1 MAEKNND
8 KIVPLPCAVEELIA
22 KICDEQ
28 DRRPLETNTRS
39 TLASLGEEVAL
50 NILGKIS
57 GQEIR
62 KSFDGFVL
70 YLAEQ
75 WSPNINASSSSP
87 NIHSS
92 LSPSPQQPQNR
103 SPITDTRLLMNSQSD
118 SGFQS
123 PIPLKLEDSSIMD
136 SQRQRGSESTTSQHL
151 VALGELEFRKAFLIL
166 NYLGGKNLEEVV
178 SADQIRGYKDL
189 PMREFESKIWDA
201 FGCRRDYKKE
211 EDRVKYLD
219 WDSGKAHI
227 YHCHVDPDGRYRFKG
242 PYLSKLRNVLQ
253 RTLGDD
259 NILMV
264 KFEEVK
270 DERDYFAKYSSLD
283 DYFAKYNKVLR
294 EGIHVGLRCYRFF
307 VFKDGGKEEKKK
319 DPTTSPVKC
328 FFVRMESVA
337 SIDNQDH
344 ILCGKTIRQARSVF
358 MHVDNLPNL
367 SNYMARFSLILSKT
381 VNLEVDLSFVDIKT
395 IADEPCRDKDGN
407 VVYGTDGKPLIH
419 TDGTGFISY
428 DLALKC
434 PKNQVKGTCLQA
446 SNIERLRVHNEV
458 MEQNPE
464 CLYGDPPLLIQFRL
478 FNNGRAVKGTFLVNK
493 KLTHHTLHI
502 RPSMIKVETDPKL
515 SNTFSKNSL
524 EIVGTSFRPKKTF
537 LSKNL
542 IALLS
547 YGGVPEEFFMGIL
560 NNALEDAHGILS
572 NKNAALRVALNYG
585 DMDDNIVAT
594 MIGCGIPLEEP
605 FLQHRLSILMK
616 EEKKSLRGGKIPVPE
631 SYYLMGT
638 ADPTGLLESNEVC
651 IILDCGQLSGEV
663 LVYRNPGLHFGDI
676 HILKATYVRELEDFV
691 GNAKYGIFF
700 PRKGPRSLADEMS
713 GGDFDGDM
721 FFVSR
726 NPQLLENFKQT
737 EPWTP
742 STSTP
747 NVPDRKPSEFS
758 GEELEVELFKLFL
771 RNRFQPSFTV
781 GVAADS
787 WLAMMD
793 RLLTLGND
801 CTEEIAC
808 VKENINL
815 LIDIYYD
822 ALDAPKK
829 GGRKIEVP
837 EALKAELFPHFMEKN
852 ENITYRSTSIL
863 GRIYDKVKAYEDMDL
878 SSNDVWK
885 HPCFDGEV
893 HEPYLVKWKRL
904 YDQYRMEMYNA
915 LQPGKEKKDEANEVI
930 KKYKEIL
937 YEAAEFNLSKRRDE
951 EIFEEA
957 RALYQVTYR
966 HAKTP
971 GTVRNCGF
979 AWRVAGLALCTL
991 YVLKNQR
998 ERPMICSP
1006 SALKGIL

>member
-8 KIVPLPCAVEELIA
+8 KNVPLPCAVEELIA
-22 KICDEQ
+22 KICTQQ

-50 NILGKIS
+50 NILRKIS
-57 GQEIR
+57 GLEI
-62 KSFDGFVL
+62 KQSFDGLVL
-70 YLAEQ
+70 CLAKQ
-75 WSPNINASSSSP
+75 LSPNINASSSPP

-92 LSPSPQQPQNR
+92 LSSSPQQPQNR

-211 EDRVKYLD
+211 EDRVK
-219 WDSGKAHI
+219 
-227 YHCHVDPDGRYRFKG
+227 G

-270 DERDYFAKYSSLD
+270 DERYYFAKYSSLD

-344 ILCGKTIRQARSVF
+344 ILCGKTVRQARSVF
-358 MHVDNLPNL
+358 MHVNNLPSL

-381 VNLEVDLSFVDIKT
+381 MNLEVDLSFVDIKT

-446 SNIERLRVHNEV
+446 SNIE
-458 MEQNPE
+458 
-464 CLYGDPPLLIQFRL
+464 PLLIQFRL

-493 KLTHHTLHI
+493 KLTHHTLHV
-502 RPSMIKVETDPKL
+502 RRSMIKVETDPKL

-651 IILDCGQLSGEV
+651 IILDCGQVSGEV

-700 PRKGPRSLADEMS
+700 PCKGPRSLADEMS

-737 EPWTP
+737 EPWRP

-747 NVPDRKPSEFS
+747 NVPNRKPSEFS
-758 GEELEVELFKLFL
+758 DEELEVELFKLFL
-771 RNRFQPSFTV
+771 RTRFQPSFTV

-808 VKENINL
+808 VKANINR

-852 ENITYRSTSIL
+852 KNITYRSTSIL

-878 SSNDVWK
+878 SSNDVWE

-904 YDQYRMEMYNA
+904 YDQYRSDMCNA
-915 LQPGKEKKDEANEVI
+915 LQPGKEKNDEANEVI

-951 EIFEEA
+951 EIFKEA
-957 RALYQVTYR
+957 RALYHVTYS
-966 HAKTP
+966 HAKRQ
-971 GTVRNCGF
+971 GAVGKCGF

-991 YVLKNQR
+991 YVLKNQD

>member
-1 MAEKNND
+1 
-8 KIVPLPCAVEELIA
+8 
-22 KICDEQ
+22 
-28 DRRPLETNTRS
+28 
-39 TLASLGEEVAL
+39 
-50 NILGKIS
+50 
-57 GQEIR
+57 
-62 KSFDGFVL
+62 
-70 YLAEQ
+70 
-75 WSPNINASSSSP
+75 
-87 NIHSS
+87 
-92 LSPSPQQPQNR
+92 
-103 SPITDTRLLMNSQSD
+103 
-118 SGFQS
+118 
-123 PIPLKLEDSSIMD
+123 MD
-136 SQRQRGSESTTSQHL
+136 SQRQRGSESTTSEHL

-166 NYLGGKNLEEVV
+166 SYLGGKNLEEVV

-189 PMREFESKIWDA
+189 PMRTFESKIWEA
-201 FGCRRDYKKE
+201 FGCRRDYIKE

-219 WDSGKAHI
+219 WDSGKTHI
-227 YHCHVDPDGRYRFKG
+227 YHCHVDPDGSHRFKG
-242 PYLSKLRNVLQ
+242 PYFSKLRNVLQ

-264 KFEEVK
+264 KFGEVK
-270 DERDYFAKYSSLD
+270 DDRDSGSSSLD
-283 DYFAKYNKVLR
+283 DYFSKYNKVLG

-337 SIDNQDH
+337 SIDNQDN
-344 ILCGKTIRQARSVF
+344 ILSGKTIRQARSVF
-358 MHVDNLPNL
+358 MHVDNLSSL

-381 VNLEVDLSFVDIKT
+381 MNLEVDLSCVDIKT
-395 IADEPCRDKDGN
+395 IADEPCLDKDGN

-419 TDGTGFISY
+419 TDGTGFISH

-434 PKNQVKGTCLQA
+434 PKNQFKGTCLGA
-446 SNIERLRVHNEV
+446 SNIERLNVHNEV
-458 MEQNPE
+458 MEQYPGCRN
-464 CLYGDPPLLIQFRL
+464 GDPPLLIQFRL
-478 FNNGRAVKGTFLVNK
+478 FNNGRAVKGTFLLNK
-493 KLTHHTLHI
+493 KLTHQTLHI

-515 SNTFSKNSL
+515 SSTFSKNSL
-524 EIVGTSFRPKKTF
+524 EIVGTSSRPKKTF

-605 FLQHRLSILMK
+605 YLQHRLSILMK
-616 EEKKSLRGGKIPVPE
+616 EEKKSLKGGKIHVPE

-638 ADPTGLLESNEVC
+638 ADPTGLLESDEVC
-651 IILDCGQLSGEV
+651 IILDCGQISGEV

-691 GNAKYGIFF
+691 GNAKYAIFF
-700 PRKGPRSLADEMS
+700 PCKGPRSLADEMS

-747 NVPDRKPSEFS
+747 NVPNRKPSEFS
-758 GEELEVELFKLFL
+758 DEELEVELFKLFL
-771 RNRFQPSFTV
+771 RNRFQPSSTV

-801 CTEEIAC
+801 CAEEIAC
-808 VKENINL
+808 LKENINL

-829 GGRKIEVP
+829 GGRRIEVP
-837 EALKAELFPHFMEKN
+837 EGLKAELFPHFMEKN
-852 ENITYRSTSIL
+852 EKKTYRSTSIL
-863 GRIYDKVKAYEDMDL
+863 GKIYDKVKAYEDMDL

-885 HPCFDGEV
+885 LPCFDDEV
-893 HEPYLVKWKRL
+893 HELYLVKWKEL
-904 YDQYRMEMYNA
+904 YGQYRKEMCNA
-915 LQPGKEKKDEANEVI
+915 LKAGEERNDKANEVI
-930 KKYKEIL
+930 KKYKEFL

-957 RALYQVTYR
+957 MALYQVSYN
-966 HAKTP
+966 HARSQ
-971 GTVRNCGF
+971 GVVGNCSF
-979 AWRVAGLALCTL
+979 AWRVAGVALCML
-991 YVLKNQR
+991 YVLKNQG

>member
-1 MAEKNND
+1 
-8 KIVPLPCAVEELIA
+8 
-22 KICDEQ
+22 
-28 DRRPLETNTRS
+28 
-39 TLASLGEEVAL
+39 
-50 NILGKIS
+50 
-57 GQEIR
+57 
-62 KSFDGFVL
+62 
-70 YLAEQ
+70 
-75 WSPNINASSSSP
+75 
-87 NIHSS
+87 
-92 LSPSPQQPQNR
+92 
-103 SPITDTRLLMNSQSD
+103 
-118 SGFQS
+118 
-123 PIPLKLEDSSIMD
+123 MD
-136 SQRQRGSESTTSQHL
+136 SQRQRESESTSSQHL
-151 VALGELEFRKAFLIL
+151 VALGELEFRRAFLIL
-166 NYLGGKNLEEVV
+166 SYLGGKNLEEVV
-178 SADQIRGYKDL
+178 SPDQIRGYKDL
-189 PMREFESKIWDA
+189 PMRTFESKIWEA
-201 FGCRRDYKKE
+201 FGCRRDYIKE

-219 WDSGKAHI
+219 WDSGKTHI
-227 YHCHVDPDGRYRFKG
+227 YHCHVDPDGSYRFKG

-264 KFEEVK
+264 KFGEVK
-270 DERDYFAKYSSLD
+270 DDRDSGSSSLD
-283 DYFAKYNKVLR
+283 DYFSKYNKVLR
-294 EGIHVGLRCYRFF
+294 EGIYVGLRCYRFF

-337 SIDNQDH
+337 SIDNQDN
-344 ILCGKTIRQARSVF
+344 ILSGKTIRQARSVF
-358 MHVDNLPNL
+358 MHVDNLSSL
-367 SNYMARFSLILSKT
+367 SSYMARFSLILSKT
-381 VNLEVDLSFVDIKT
+381 MNLEVDLSCVDIKP

-407 VVYGTDGKPLIH
+407 VVYGTDGKALIH
-419 TDGTGFISY
+419 TDGTGFISH

-434 PKNQVKGTCLQA
+434 PKNQFKGTCLRA
-446 SNIERLRVHNEV
+446 SNIERLNVHNEV
-458 MEQNPE
+458 MEQYPE
-464 CLYGDPPLLIQFRL
+464 CRHGDPPLLIQFRL
-478 FNNGRAVKGTFLVNK
+478 FNNGSAVKGTFLVNK
-493 KLTHHTLHI
+493 KLTHQTLHV
-502 RPSMIKVETDPKL
+502 RPSMIKVKTDPEL
-515 SNTFSKNSL
+515 SSTFSKNSL
-524 EIVGTSFRPKKTF
+524 EIVGTSSRPKKTF

-560 NNALEDAHGILS
+560 NNALEDAHGSLS

-605 FLQHRLSILMK
+605 YLQHRLSILMK
-616 EEKKSLRGGKIPVPE
+616 EEKKSLKGGKIPVPE

-638 ADPTGLLESNEVC
+638 ADPTGLLESDEVC
-651 IILDCGQLSGEV
+651 IILDCGQISGEV

-691 GNAKYGIFF
+691 GNAKYAIFF
-700 PRKGPRSLADEMS
+700 PCKGPRSLADEMS

-747 NVPDRKPSEFS
+747 NVPNREPSEFS
-758 GEELEVELFKLFL
+758 DEELEVELFKLFL
-771 RNRFQPSFTV
+771 RNRFQPSSTV

-829 GGRKIEVP
+829 GGRRIEVP
-837 EALKAELFPHFMEKN
+837 EGLKAELFPHFMGKN
-852 ENITYRSTSIL
+852 EKKTYRSTSIL
-863 GRIYDKVKAYEDMDL
+863 GKIYDKVKAYEDIDL
-878 SSNDVWK
+878 SSTDVWK
-885 HPCFDGEV
+885 LPCFDDEV
-893 HEPYLVKWKRL
+893 HELYLVKWKEL
-904 YDQYRMEMYNA
+904 YGQYRKEMRNA
-915 LQPGKEKKDEANEVI
+915 LKAGEESNDKANEVI
-930 KKYKEIL
+930 KKYKEFL

-957 RALYQVTYR
+957 MALYQVTYN
-966 HAKTP
+966 HAKSQ
-971 GTVRNCGF
+971 GVVGNCSF

-991 YVLKNQR
+991 YVLKNQG

>member
-1 MAEKNND
+1 MAEINND
-8 KIVPLPCAVEELIA
+8 KIVPLPCAVEELID
-22 KICDEQ
+22 KICREQ

-50 NILGKIS
+50 NILRRIS

-70 YLAEQ
+70 HLAKQ
-75 WSPNINASSSSP
+75 CSPNINASSSSP
-87 NIHSS
+87 NMHSS

-103 SPITDTRLLMNSQSD
+103 TNTRLLMNSQSD
-118 SGFQS
+118 SGGQS
-123 PIPLKLEDSSIMD
+123 PTPLKLEGSSTMD

-166 NYLGGKNLEEVV
+166 NYLGGKNLEEVL
-178 SADQIRGYKDL
+178 SADQIRGYKNL
-189 PMREFESKIWDA
+189 PMREFESEIWDA
-201 FGCRRDYKKE
+201 FGFRRDYIKE
-211 EDRVKYLD
+211 EDRVKNLD

-227 YHCHVDPDGRYRFKG
+227 YHCHVDPDGGYRFKG

-264 KFEEVK
+264 KFEELK
-270 DERDYFAKYSSLD
+270 DERYSVSSSLD
-283 DYFAKYNKVLR
+283 NYFAKYNKVLR

-337 SIDNQDH
+337 SIDNQDN
-344 ILCGKTIRQARSVF
+344 ILSRKTIRQARSVF
-358 MHVDNLPNL
+358 MHVDNLSSL

-381 VNLEVDLSFVDIKT
+381 MNLEVDLSSVDIKT
-395 IADEPCRDKDGN
+395 IDDEPCRDKDGN
-407 VVYGTDGKPLIH
+407 AVHGTDGKPLIH
-419 TDGTGFISY
+419 TDGTGFISH

-493 KLTHHTLHI
+493 KLTHQTLHV
-502 RPSMIKVETDPKL
+502 RPSMIKVETDSKL

-524 EIVGTSFRPKKTF
+524 EIVGTSCRPKKTF

-560 NNALEDAHGILS
+560 NNALEDARGILS

-605 FLQHRLSILMK
+605 YLQHRLSILMK
-616 EEKKSLRGGKIPVPE
+616 EEKKSLKGGKLPVPE

-638 ADPTGLLESNEVC
+638 ADPTGLLESDEVC
-651 IILDCGQLSGEV
+651 IILDCGQVSGEV

-691 GNAKYGIFF
+691 GNAKYAIFF
-700 PRKGPRSLADEMS
+700 PCKGPRSLADEMS

-747 NVPDRKPSEFS
+747 NVPNRKPSEFS
-758 GEELEVELFKLFL
+758 DEELEVELFKLFL

-793 RLLTLGND
+793 RLLSLGND
-801 CTEEIAC
+801 CTEETAC
-808 VKENINL
+808 VKKNINL

-829 GGRKIEVP
+829 GGEKIEVP
-837 EALKAELFPHFMEKN
+837 EDLKAELFPHFMEKH
-852 ENITYRSTSIL
+852 EKKTYRSTSIL
-863 GRIYDKVKAYEDMDL
+863 GKIYDKVKAYEDMDL

-893 HEPYLVKWKRL
+893 HESYLVKWKGL
-904 YDQYRMEMYNA
+904 YGQYRTEMRNA
-915 LQPGKEKKDEANEVI
+915 LQAGKEKNNEADEVI

-957 RALYQVTYR
+957 RALYQVAYN
-966 HAKTP
+966 HAKRQ
-971 GTVRNCGF
+971 GSVGKCGF

-991 YVLKNQR
+991 YVLKKQE

>member
-8 KIVPLPCAVEELIA
+8 KNVPLPCAVEEMIA
-22 KICDEQ
+22 KICTQQ

-39 TLASLGEEVAL
+39 TLASLGEEVVL
-50 NILGKIS
+50 NILRKFS
-57 GQEIR
+57 GLEI
-62 KSFDGFVL
+62 KQSFDGLVPC
-70 YLAEQ
+70 LAKQ
-75 WSPNINASSSSP
+75 LSPNINASSSPP

-92 LSPSPQQPQNR
+92 LSSSPQQPQNR

-270 DERDYFAKYSSLD
+270 DERYYFAKYSSLD

-344 ILCGKTIRQARSVF
+344 ILCGKTVRQARSVF
-358 MHVDNLPNL
+358 MHVNNLPSL

-381 VNLEVDLSFVDIKT
+381 MNLEVDLSFVDIKT

-446 SNIERLRVHNEV
+446 SNIE
-458 MEQNPE
+458 
-464 CLYGDPPLLIQFRL
+464 PLLIQFRL

-493 KLTHHTLHI
+493 KLTHHTLHV
-502 RPSMIKVETDPKL
+502 RRSMIKVETDPKL

-651 IILDCGQLSGEV
+651 IILDCGQVSGEV

-700 PRKGPRSLADEMS
+700 PCKGPRSLADEMS

-737 EPWTP
+737 EPWRP

-747 NVPDRKPSEFS
+747 NVPNRKPSEFS
-758 GEELEVELFKLFL
+758 DEELEVELFKLFL
-771 RNRFQPSFTV
+771 RTRFQPSFTV

-808 VKENINL
+808 VKANINR

-852 ENITYRSTSIL
+852 KNITYRSTSIL

-878 SSNDVWK
+878 SSNDVWE

-904 YDQYRMEMYNA
+904 YDQYRSDMCNA
-915 LQPGKEKKDEANEVI
+915 LQPGKEKNDEANEVI

-951 EIFEEA
+951 EIFKEA
-957 RALYQVTYR
+957 RALYHVTYS
-966 HAKTP
+966 HAKRQ
-971 GTVRNCGF
+971 GAVGKCGF

-991 YVLKNQR
+991 YVLKNQD